1 MKNFLTQVKTE
12 FKLHLREAEA
22 IFWGFVF
29 PVIMIVALGFI
40 FSSKDEQE
48 IKKTN
53 VAYTGADDGNIIK
66 SLANSNQY
74 SVIKI
79 KRDSVTE
86 SLKSGKYAAILE
98 EFSTDSASE
107 VIVHYPSIAGA
118 EFLQFKSD
126 IQSFVTKQN
135 KKRLAEKNIQFPYE
149 LSYKELEIKSEK
161 GDKISYVEWLLPGVL
176 GLNLFLSCVFGIG
189 ISIVMDKKNG
199 KLKKIATTP
208 LSKTQFISAIATQR
222 ITILLLQAVFIA
234 LAGYFIF
241 SIKIQGSIFE
251 LLILLILSNL
261 SFMVFGFAV
270 AAVSKTIEKAVAISN
285 LFFILSMVVSGAYFT
300 NEGLPTWLKMFTD
313 QLPATLCIDVL
324 RGIYSYGQSI
334 LEFQGQ
340 IIGLIVWIIA
350 SMLLSVKLFK
360 WVNE

>member
-1 MKNFLTQVKTE
+1 VKNFLTQVKIE
-12 FKLHLREAEA
+12 FILHLREAEA

-40 FSSKDEQE
+40 FSSKDETE
-48 IKKTN
+48 LLKTKIAF
-53 VAYTGADDGNIIK
+53 VGSADGKIIMSMK
-66 SLANSNQY
+66 ESKQFIIEKVDKDSITELL
-74 SVIKI
+74 KI
-79 KRDSVTE
+79 
-86 SLKSGKYAAILE
+86 GKYPAVIE
-98 EFSTDSASE
+98 EFVSDSLSE
-107 VIVHYPSIAGA
+107 ISVYYPSIAGT
-118 EFLQFKSD
+118 EFLQIKSD
-126 IQSFVTKQN
+126 LQNFLTELNKQ
-135 KKRLAEKNIQFPYE
+135 KLSARNIEFPYNMR
-149 LSYKELEIKSEK
+149 YKEVEIKSEK
-161 GDKISYVEWLLPGVL
+161 GDKISYIAWLIPGVL
-176 GLNLFLSCVFGIG
+176 GLNLFLSCIFGIG

-208 LSKTQFISAIATQR
+208 LSKSQFIAVIATQR
-222 ITILLLQAVFIA
+222 LSVLLLQAFFIA

-241 SIKIQGSIFE
+241 DIAIQGSILD
-251 LLILLILSNL
+251 LLLLLILSNL

-300 NEGLPTWLKMFTD
+300 NEGLPAWLKIFTD

-334 LEFQGQ
+334 LDFQGQ
-340 IIGLIVWIIA
+340 ILGLLVWIVV
-350 SMLLSVKLFK
+350 SMLLSIKLFK